1 MPMDYSD
8 DHYGVVALMVYFG
21 THFVGNQEFSD

>member
-8 DHYGVVALMVYFG
+8 DHYGVVTLMVHFG
-21 THFVGNQEFSD
+21 THFVGNQDLSD